1 MADTRDTDR
10 TELLEEIHNLRNARR
25 GSQLMGQMGGTA
37 RMLTSYVLVITVA
50 LTAIGGLALAS
61 VV

>member
-1 MADTRDTDR
+1 MADTRDQDR
-10 TELLEEIHNLRNARR
+10 SELMEEIHNLREVRR
-25 GSQLMGQMGGTA
+25 GSQLMGHMGGTA
-37 RMLTSYVLVITVA
+37 RMLTSYILVITVA